1 MELGWFIFGFVMG
14 LVLGGVSIS
23 FWHDVKKPY
32 GVLRIDH
39 SDPTKD
45 IYRFE
50 LSDLKDVT
58 CPGQTSMKCLLLHS
72 KKAEQFQNEQD
83 LCVSSVMCQIQEF
96 LCP

>member
-45 IYRFE
+45 VYRFE
-50 LSDLKDVT
+50 LSDLRDVT
-58 CPGQTSMKCLLLHS
+58 KRKRIILDVDNDADISRR
-72 KKAEQFQNEQD
+72 
-83 LCVSSVMCQIQEF
+83 
-96 LCP
+96 